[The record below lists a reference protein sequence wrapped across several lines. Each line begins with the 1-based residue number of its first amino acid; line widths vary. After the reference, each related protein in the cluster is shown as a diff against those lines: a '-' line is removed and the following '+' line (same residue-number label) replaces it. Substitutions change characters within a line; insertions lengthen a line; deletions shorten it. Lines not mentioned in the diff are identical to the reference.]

1 MTPERYQRLRQTL
14 DMRQPDL
21 TVLMD
26 NVHKSHNLSAILRSC
41 DATGVFE
48 AHAVYDR
55 TTIRPNKGISSG
67 GGKWVGLNTH
77 QTIGAALDHFQA
89 QQMQLVVADVGPNA
103 VDFRDV
109 DYTCPTVIVMGAEL
123 SGPDA
128 AVLERADKVV
138 TIPLDGM
145 VDSLNVSVAAALI
158 LFEAQQQRKKA
169 GLYGASRLPEA
180 VYQKTLFEWLHPKLA
195 RFYRSRKLAYPPLR
209 EDGEVLEEQQHI
221 NARMGIKSD

>member
-1 MTPERYQRLRQTL
+1 MTPERYARLKHTL

-41 DATGVFE
+41 DATGIFE

-55 TTIRPNKGISSG
+55 TTIRPNKGISSS

-77 QTIGAALDHFQA
+77 RTIDVALDHFQ
-89 QQMQLVVADVGPNA
+89 QQAMQLVVADVSPQA
-103 VDFRDV
+103 VDFREV
-109 DYTCPTVIVMGAEL
+109 DYTIPSVIVLGAEL
-123 SGPDA
+123 TGPDA
-128 AVLERADKVV
+128 AVIERADKII

-158 LFEAQQQRKKA
+158 LFEAQRQRKEA
-169 GLYGASRLPEA
+169 GLYGESRLAEA

-195 RFYRSRKLAYPPLR
+195 RFYKAKKLPYPPLR
-209 EDGEVLEEQQHI
+209 DDGEVLEEEAHI
-221 NARMGIKSD
+221 NARRGIRNH